1 MTNQNQNMV
10 EIAKNVSKILKIM
23 ANENR
28 LMILCVLI
36 ESPLTVSEIQEH
48 VGQMLNQKRTEESSM
63 ETQCSTFN
71 ENTQSGIS
79 QSALSQHLALL
90 KAHDIVKAQKNGQF
104 VQYSLKDTK
113 IAELMGTLKELYCK

>member
-1 MTNQNQNMV
+1 MSNQEQNMS
-10 EIAKNVSKILKIM
+10 EIAKNVSKILKII

-36 ESPLTVSEIQEH
+36 ESPLTVNEIQERIA
-48 VGQMLNQKRTEESSM
+48 QMLMQNKEAT
-63 ETQCSTFN
+63 CSLASD
-71 ENTQSGIS
+71 EHIGIS

-90 KAHDIVKAQKNGQF
+90 KANNIVKSKKSGQF

-113 IAELMGTLKELYCK
+113 IEELMGMLKELYCKE